1 MRRLLQL
8 AALFAAALSAAS
20 VARAQTVVDR
30 VVARI
35 EDDILCLS
43 ELRELGQFQQLAGGE
58 SESDDKLLDRLVDQW
73 IVKTEADG
81 AHFPLPDDADVDR
94 QIEHLRQQLASAE
107 AFEKRLRETGLTM
120 PQLRRIVAQQLYLT
134 RYLDYKFR
142 PAVRIE
148 PAEVEAYYRKTL
160 VPQLAARGEAAPTL
174 DAVDERIREVLVER
188 NINELADRWLAES
201 RARLHIERNLK

>member
-8 AALFAAALSAAS
+8 AALFAALSAAS

-73 IVKTEADG
+73 IVKTEADS
-81 AHFPLPDDADVDR
+81 AHFPLPGDADVDR
-94 QIEHLRQQLASAE
+94 QIEHLQQQLASVE
-107 AFEKRLRETGLTM
+107 AFEKHLRETGLTM

-142 PAVRIE
+142 PAVRVE
-148 PAEVEAYYRKTL
+148 PAEVEAYYRQTL

-188 NINELADRWLAES
+188 GINELADRWLAES
-201 RARLHIERNLK
+201 RAHLHIERNLK